1 MKTVI
6 IDDEERAR
14 RLLQVLIEENCPK
27 ISTIFLAES
36 LLKGIEVIKEQQPEL
51 VFLDIEM
58 PNHSGLEILDFIDK
72 DDYNFE
78 IIFTTAYSDYAIKA
92 IELSALD
99 YILKPVRAS
108 KLKIAVDKALKFI
121 GRSKLNE
128 RFEVLSQALTSKE
141 FKKIGLPVKDGVEF
155 VNFEDIVLLEADR
168 MYTNVYIAQH
178 KLPML
183 ISKPLKYF
191 VDLLHHLEFFYKPHR
206 SYFINLKFIKKYVK
220 SDGGYIIMDNGKQV
234 SLSKEKTEE
243 FMQIMQQI

>member
-1 MKTVI
+1 MKAVI

-27 ISTIFLAES
+27 ISEVFQAES
-36 LLKGIEVIKEQQPEL
+36 LLKGVDIIKTEQPEL
-51 VFLDIEM
+51 MFLDIEM
-58 PNHSGLEILDFIDK
+58 PRHSGVEILDFIDK

-92 IELSALD
+92 IELSAVD

-155 VNFEDIVLLEADR
+155 VNFENIVLLEADR
-168 MYTNVYIAQH
+168 MYTNIYIAQH

-191 VDLLHHLEFFYKPHR
+191 VNLLQDLPFFYKPHR
-206 SYFINLKFIKKYVK
+206 SYYVNLKYINKYVK
-220 SDGGYIIMDNGKQV
+220 SDGGYIVMDNGKQV

-243 FMQIMQQI
+243 FMHLMQRL

>member
-1 MKTVI
+1 MKAVI

-27 ISTIFLAES
+27 ISEVFQAES
-36 LLKGIEVIKEQQPEL
+36 LLKGVEIIKEEQPEL

-58 PNHSGLEILDFIDK
+58 PGHSGLEILDFIDK

-78 IIFTTAYSDYAIKA
+78 IIFTTAYSEYAIKA

-108 KLKIAVDKALKFI
+108 KLKTAVDKALKFI
-121 GRSKLNE
+121 GRTKLNE
-128 RFEVLSQALTSKE
+128 RFEALSQALTSKE

-155 VNFEDIVLLEADR
+155 VNFEDIVMLEAER
-168 MYTNVYIAQH
+168 MYTNIYINEQ
-178 KLPML
+178 KIPML

-191 VDLLHHLEFFYKPHR
+191 VDLLQHLPFFYKPHR
-206 SYFINLKFIKKYVK
+206 SYYVNLKYITKYVK
-220 SDGGYIIMDNGKQV
+220 SDGGYIVMDNGKQV

-243 FMQIMQQI
+243 FMQLMQQL